1 MTLKTRVPLK
11 NPITEQPKLSNSPE
25 TILELLQERVKTSND
40 GNQTLTICPYCM
52 HDTCVCTVAGA
63 LCGTGSRAWSVY
75 DTKLRSRLRLL
86 RETPLKRP
94 YIKSKYLRKFAKA
107 TAKRRVSRPGLG
119 TRGNVSE
126 GSEETPVAISLE
138 AIGRVWGY
146 EPWVAS
152 AWVV

>member
-1 MTLKTRVPLK
+1 MWHRIK
-11 NPITEQPKLSNSPE
+11 NL
-25 TILELLQERVKTSND
+25 V
-40 GNQTLTICPYCM
+40 G
-52 HDTCVCTVAGA
+52 
-63 LCGTGSRAWSVY
+63 Y

-94 YIKSKYLRKFAKA
+94 YIKSKYLRRFAKA

-119 TRGNVSE
+119 ARGNVSG

-138 AIGRVWGY
+138 AIGRVWGD